1 MVACCKTSQHGGY
14 HSSHPAAS
22 QRCALAVLE
31 KHVNV
36 MCSPRMEALSMSLQS
51 LGISKMNLADR
62 KGRGTPL
69 LIRRKRIANA
79 PILVIDIPRDFSR
92 EFSHTSSL
100 CEQDHMATVPELS
113 PGHEL
118 SPCTLNAAPSSPAT
132 TPTPADTNVQIQHRP
147 AVSLPAVLLSPACLQ
162 QEGCRR

>member
-1 MVACCKTSQHGGY
+1 
-14 HSSHPAAS
+14 
-22 QRCALAVLE
+22 
-31 KHVNV
+31 
-36 MCSPRMEALSMSLQS
+36 MSLQS

-113 PGHEL
+113 PGPRGEL
-118 SPCTLNAAPSSPAT
+118 RHSGHVMPRGEPRSVQGTLNAAPSSPAT
-132 TPTPADTNVQIQHRP
+132 TPVMPHTPTCRFNID
-147 AVSLPAVLLSPACLQ
+147 LLSPFLPSSYRPCVYNKKDADAENLPCVLDLMQ
-162 QEGCRR
+162 AASPNYGA

>member
-1 MVACCKTSQHGGY
+1 
-14 HSSHPAAS
+14 
-22 QRCALAVLE
+22 
-31 KHVNV
+31 
-36 MCSPRMEALSMSLQS
+36 MSLQS

-162 QEGCRR
+162 LEGCRRSFLKRRPRRLINFAGKNALDSCTMWQEIANLATKWQDI

>member
-1 MVACCKTSQHGGY
+1 
-14 HSSHPAAS
+14 
-22 QRCALAVLE
+22 
-31 KHVNV
+31 
-36 MCSPRMEALSMSLQS
+36 MSLQS

-113 PGHEL
+113 SGHEL

-132 TPTPADTNVQIQHRP
+132 TPVMPHTPTCRFNID
-147 AVSLPAVLLSPACLQ
+147 LLSPFLPSSYRPCVYNKKDADAENLPCVLDLMQ
-162 QEGCRR
+162 AASPNGA